1 MIQKH
6 FIRSVFFIAFVFAAN
21 TASACGGEESGKHI
35 GNVSKINQSTFT
47 IHDMESNKPITFSAS
62 NTLLNKLKLIN
73 SQVLV
78 KYEKNAAGELH
89 AVSISR

>member
-1 MIQKH
+1 MKQKH
-6 FIRSVFFIAFVFAAN
+6 IIGSVFFIAFMTITN

-35 GNVSKINQSTFT
+35 GNVSKITKSSFT
-47 IHDMESNKPITFSAS
+47 IHDMESNKPITFSADNS
-62 NTLLNKLKLIN
+62 LLNKLKLTN

-78 KYEKNAAGELH
+78 KYEKNEAGELH